1 MEKNSS
7 RERLDPEEELSEPV
21 DKHSIPS
28 GEDSLLTA
36 QARISVAIPRDVYK
50 KFKLLALDR
59 EMTVSALLLHLI
71 KTELQ

>member
-7 RERLDPEEELSEPV
+7 RERLEPEEEMSEPI
-21 DKHSIPS
+21 DKDSIPS

-36 QARISVAIPRDVYK
+36 QARISVAIPRDVYN